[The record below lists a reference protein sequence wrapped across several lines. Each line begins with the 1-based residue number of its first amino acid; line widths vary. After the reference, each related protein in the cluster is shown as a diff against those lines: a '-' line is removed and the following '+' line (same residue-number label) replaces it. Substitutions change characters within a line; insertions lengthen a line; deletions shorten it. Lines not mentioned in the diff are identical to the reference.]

1 MVGSPWNLFYTNRSR
16 TPVGSWPV
24 NLSSEEL
31 ANRSCTGFL
40 LFPLSL
46 PHALPG
52 ASTLPS
58 RNYMLE
64 SPCLLVCFLG
74 DQPKILD
81 DWETSK
87 RKTLHSMLSFSLI
100 LNHKNVLIKINWKYW
115 TLGIEWA
122 AALDHLISCTLGT
135 SLWLE
140 FGWPLPPKFG
150 LPIT

>member
-1 MVGSPWNLFYTNRSR
+1 MCQGINTLGAAYSKDKWKLEDDIPRFFPRWWAHPEICFTPISLSR

-24 NLSSEEL
+24 NVSSEEL
-31 ANRSCTGFL
+31 AHRFCTGFL

-58 RNYMLE
+58 RNHMLE

-81 DWETSK
+81 DWGTSK

-100 LNHKNVLIKINWKYW
+100 LNHKNVLVKIN
-115 TLGIEWA
+115 
-122 AALDHLISCTLGT
+122 
-135 SLWLE
+135 
-140 FGWPLPPKFG
+140 
-150 LPIT
+150 